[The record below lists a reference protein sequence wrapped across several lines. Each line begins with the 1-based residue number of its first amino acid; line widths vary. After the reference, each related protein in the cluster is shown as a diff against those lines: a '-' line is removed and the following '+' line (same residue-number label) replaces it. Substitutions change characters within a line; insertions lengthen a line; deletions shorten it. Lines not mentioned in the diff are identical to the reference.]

1 MCKGK
6 CPNIE
11 IGNLQ
16 LIHSDLAGPITPESK
31 DGHKYVM
38 VFVDDYRVSQKSV
51 PLITCDITFD
61 RNYTS
66 A

>member
-6 CPNIE
+6 CPSIE

-16 LIHSDLAGPITPESK
+16 LVHSDLAGPITPESK

-38 VFVDDYRVSQKSV
+38 VFVDDYRVSQTFV

-61 RNYTS
+61 RNYSS

>member
-1 MCKGK
+1 MTNNANKIGREELTTV
-6 CPNIE
+6 PYADMLE
-11 IGNLQ
+11 IQGVQ
-16 LIHSDLAGPITPESK
+16 T
-31 DGHKYVM
+31 
-38 VFVDDYRVSQKSV
+38 FV